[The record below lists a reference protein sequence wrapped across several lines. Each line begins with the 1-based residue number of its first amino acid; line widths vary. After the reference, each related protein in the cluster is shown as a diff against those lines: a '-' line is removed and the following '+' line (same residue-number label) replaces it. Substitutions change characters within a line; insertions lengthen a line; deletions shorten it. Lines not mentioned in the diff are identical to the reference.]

1 MTFDSA
7 LLPMDF
13 LHRDDE
19 MKDLIQQAT
28 AFAESS
34 VSFTGAE
41 VRLWVGKLTDA
52 LERLTAGSVEL
63 PEPTIEFMSGHRE
76 PVEIYDAADIIDYGN
91 RKDAAGY
98 LRGVLAER
106 ERCADFCDFWDATSA
121 KKLAEEIRKG
131 TP

>member
-28 AFAESS
+28 TFAESGA
-34 VSFTGAE
+34 SFTGAE

-52 LERLTAGSVEL
+52 LERLTAGDVEL
-63 PEPTIEFMSGHRE
+63 PEP
-76 PVEIYDAADIIDYGN
+76 DIHGIDSMAYSEHWLIDYGN
-91 RKDAAGY
+91 RRSAAA
-98 LRGVLAER
+98 VLAER
-106 ERCADFCDFWDATSA
+106 ERIAAWYLKDTAHLPEDE
-121 KKLAEEIRKG
+121 LAAAIRKG